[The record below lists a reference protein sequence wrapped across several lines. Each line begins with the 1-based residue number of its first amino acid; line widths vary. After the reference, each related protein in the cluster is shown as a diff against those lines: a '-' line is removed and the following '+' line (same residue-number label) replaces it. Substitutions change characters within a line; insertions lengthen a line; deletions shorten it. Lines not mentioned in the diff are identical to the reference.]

1 MNDGYAKHS
10 PIEFS
15 ASFANTKEIAKLI
28 VDKLQTLHPNYNP
41 IHLFLKWITDPKTD
55 HSVFPPRFLDDD
67 FEEMW
72 SIFSQ
77 TEGIS
82 KEIEVKERLK
92 KIFPDNKDELI
103 DILSTAFFKNQST
116 EVKYFAT
123 EVSGLAA
130 ASMDTYHLKNKVL
143 DMGAV
148 ISTYE
153 EKVATLERQAINNNA
168 AFEAVKNVKDA
179 KIAEL
184 ERIILELKL
193 ALAVPVIV
201 TGDIDPCTPKEPLF
215 DAKKSYEHLKAL
227 VTLQETRLQKLEKC
241 QNCTS
246 PKPVDEAPPE
256 KQDTTTHKKHK
267 PPVYG
272 ELELTIKDMI
282 VKYFIAIKQDYVPLT
297 DFRKC
302 YQAILVKTNCEPRHI
317 DFTMG
322 KMTNEFILTITDG
335 HVVYLNRGLE
345 ISILKQLV
353 LVMTNSA
360 AALPEGELI
369 TMLCSRTSHC
379 SIVVGSFI
387 NVWLRKGF
395 ISLHREGEN
404 RTRIINCTRLSMI
417 EDYIKQ

>member
-1 MNDGYAKHS
+1 MNDGYAKQS

-15 ASFANTKEIAKLI
+15 ASFANKKEIAKLI

-41 IHLFLKWITDPKTD
+41 IYLFLKWITDPKTD
-55 HSVFPPRFLDDD
+55 HIVFPPRFLDDD

-130 ASMDTYHLKNKVL
+130 ASMETYHLKNKVL
-143 DMGAV
+143 DMGAM

-153 EKVATLERQAINNNA
+153 EKVATLERQAINNSA
-168 AFEAVKNVKDA
+168 AFEAVKNDKDA

-201 TGDIDPCTPKEPLF
+201 TGDIVPCTPKEPLF

-227 VTLQETRLQKLEKC
+227 VTLQETRLQKLEQTKIAR
-241 QNCTS
+241 NSISGAGLSVAGNKVDTWDS
-246 PKPVDEAPPE
+246 VNEPGIFTKEILEAVKEPKPKKVKNKHRKVQNSGASGCVTRTEQPIGPSLTE
-256 KQDTTTHKKHK
+256 MSRTHETNRKELIKQTHQKPDTCM
-267 PPVYG
+267 
-272 ELELTIKDMI
+272 ELTGWRELSALAKHLNIDLSDI
-282 VKYFIAIKQDYVPLT
+282 YVFLTSDGKVEIREHVMFPSKETLDQIGNSPLPQST
-297 DFRKC
+297 
-302 YQAILVKTNCEPRHI
+302 H
-317 DFTMG
+317 
-322 KMTNEFILTITDG
+322 
-335 HVVYLNRGLE
+335 
-345 ISILKQLV
+345 
-353 LVMTNSA
+353 
-360 AALPEGELI
+360 
-369 TMLCSRTSHC
+369 
-379 SIVVGSFI
+379 
-387 NVWLRKGF
+387 
-395 ISLHREGEN
+395 
-404 RTRIINCTRLSMI
+404 
-417 EDYIKQ
+417 